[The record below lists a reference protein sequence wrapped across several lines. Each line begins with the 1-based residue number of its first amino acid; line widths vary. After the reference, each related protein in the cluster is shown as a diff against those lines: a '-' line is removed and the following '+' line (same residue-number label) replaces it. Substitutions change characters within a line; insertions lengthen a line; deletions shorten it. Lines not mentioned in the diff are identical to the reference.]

1 MIDFINILQNSLGYS
16 LAIIASKII
25 DRWCE
30 KCNEETTEI
39 IQEEDSE
46 SKSNVSN
53 DSEETLWD
61 PIIYDGGD
69 NKEIQQGR

>member
-1 MIDFINILQNSLGYS
+1 M
-16 LAIIASKII
+16 K
-25 DRWCE
+25 
-30 KCNEETTEI
+30 KKTEI

-46 SKSNVSN
+46 SRSNVSN

>member
-16 LAIIASKII
+16 LAIIASKIFEKS
-25 DRWCE
+25 CE
-30 KCNEETTEI
+30 NCKEEKTEF
-39 IQEEDSE
+39 IQEEDLD
-46 SKSNVSN
+46 SKSIVSN
-53 DSEETLWD
+53 DSQETLWD